1 MKNLIFAAGLMT
13 AMAAW
18 TEDLFIG
25 NHLAA
30 VMGLV
35 AAALMI
41 GAALILEGME
51 K

>member
-1 MKNLIFAAGLMT
+1 MEKVIFATGIMT
-13 AMAAW
+13 ATAAW
-18 TEDLFIG
+18 TEDLFLG

-30 VMGLV
+30 VMGLI

-41 GAALILEGME
+41 GAALILEGM

>member
-1 MKNLIFAAGLMT
+1 MKNMIFTAGIMT
-13 AMAAW
+13 AIAAW

-35 AAALMI
+35 AAAIMI